1 MQQTCCNATEVL
13 MSGIRQT
20 LAQLKAF
27 RGKLST
33 LMAESAGTQQYTG
46 TQTASRLRAQTADGI
61 NPGNLR
67 MSVYVPDKL
76 PSNPPLV
83 VALHGCGQ
91 TAADYDR
98 GTGWSHLADRHGFV
112 VVFPEQQTANNPK
125 RCFSWFQPEDI
136 GRDLGEARSIH
147 EMVEHAIAN
156 FRIDHQRVFITGLSA
171 GGAMAGVMLATYP
184 EVYARGAIIA
194 GLPYGSASSVQEA
207 FKAMFND
214 QQPSPRALGDR
225 VRAASRHQGPWPR
238 VSVWHGTADKVVKPS
253 NAENLVKQWT
263 NVHRLSHEPTKQ
275 EALGPHTRRI
285 WEDLDGN
292 RVIEAISVVGMGH
305 GVPLASP
312 TSPDAYGA
320 PGPFF
325 LDVGLSSTVH
335 IADYFGFENGVGA
348 DTFRGGFE
356 PIHDETERAAP
367 IPDTLQQAGSRDP
380 NSVIAAAF
388 QAAGIP
394 APAMVPGRKGVD
406 PNAIIE
412 ATLRASGLWRT

>member
-1 MQQTCCNATEVL
+1 
-13 MSGIRQT
+13 MSSIRQT
-20 LAQLKAF
+20 LAQLKAI
-27 RGKLST
+27 RGNVSR
-33 LMAESAGTQQYTG
+33 LMAESNVTDQYSGTQPV
-46 TQTASRLRAQTADGI
+46 SRLRAQTSDGT

-67 MSVYVPDKL
+67 MYDYVPDTL
-76 PSNPPLV
+76 PSSPPLV

-125 RCFSWFQPEDI
+125 RCFSWFQPGDI

-147 EMVEHAIAN
+147 EMVEHAIAS
-156 FRIDHQRVFITGLSA
+156 FDIDRQKIFITGLSA
-171 GGAMAGVMLATYP
+171 GGAMAGAMLATYP

-207 FKAMFND
+207 FEAMFND
-214 QQPSPRALGDR
+214 QQLSPRALGDR

-275 EALGPHTRRI
+275 ESLGPHTRRI
-285 WEDLDGN
+285 WEDVDGN
-292 RVIEAISVVGMGH
+292 RVIECISVVGMGH
-305 GVPLASP
+305 GVPLATP
-312 TSPDAYGA
+312 TSPDAYGV

-325 LDVGLSSTVH
+325 LNVGLSSTVH
-335 IADYFGFENGVGA
+335 IADYFGLDKGVGA
-348 DTFRGGFE
+348 DSFRRVFE
-356 PIHDETERAAP
+356 PIHDETGRPDAK
-367 IPDTLQQAGSRDP
+367 PDTLHEAGSRDP
-380 NSVIAAAF
+380 NAVIAAAF
-388 QAAGIP
+388 QAAGLP
-394 APAMVPGRKGVD
+394 APSAVPGRKGVD